1 MTDATSQFLILICLT
16 AIGAGAGS
24 ALALVNFA
32 DRCINGRFFFR
43 SVAEFVVVILFG
55 ALLWL
60 TILTLCHGQ
69 LRAFYLIT
77 PTVFG
82 VIFAICISKLLI
94 PRIDRAKKALKRF
107 TSAHSNGFIAKY
119 ILK

>member
-16 AIGAGAGS
+16 AVGAGAGS

-32 DRCINGRFFFR
+32 DKCIKGRFFFR
-43 SVAEFVVVILFG
+43 FVAEFAVVAAFG

-60 TILTLCHGQ
+60 TVLTLCHGQ
-69 LRAFYLIT
+69 LRAFYLVT
-77 PTVFG
+77 PTVLG
-82 VIFAICISKLLI
+82 AIFAICISKLLI
-94 PRIDRAKKALKRF
+94 PRVDRTRKALKAF
-107 TSAHSNGFIAKY
+107 ASAHSNGFIAKY

>member
-1 MTDATSQFLILICLT
+1 MTDAASQFIILICLT
-16 AIGAGAGS
+16 AIGAGTGS

-43 SVAEFVVVILFG
+43 FIAEFVVSVFFG

-60 TILTLCHGQ
+60 AILTLGHGQ
-69 LRAFYLIT
+69 IRAFYLVT

-82 VIFAICISKLLI
+82 AVFAICISKLLI
-94 PRIDRAKKALKRF
+94 PRVRVARKSLKRF
-107 TSAHSNGFIAKY
+107 VSAHSNGFIAKY

>member
-1 MTDATSQFLILICLT
+1 MTDAASQFLILICLT
-16 AIGAGAGS
+16 ATGAGTGS

-43 SVAEFVVVILFG
+43 FIAEFSVIVGFG

-69 LRAFYLIT
+69 IRAFYLVT

-82 VIFAICISKLLI
+82 AIFAICISKLHI
-94 PRIDRAKKALKRF
+94 PRVCAAKKALNRF
-107 TSAHSNGFIAKY
+107 VSAHSNGFIAKY